1 MSKKSKNKLPNY
13 YAQICVFNTFSSWVN
28 HASSWLRGYRSSQI
42 VCLDTQNRI
51 CEIGADFMRAD
62 EEDTFPIK
70 VYETI
75 KSSNK
80 TKCLIDIS
88 ELRIGNLVKIKTSND
103 AAYYPIYAIDGMGL
117 KVILGG
123 VRQCEGWKDISLLK
137 PIRITETL
145 LGKLGFQFTPEGDD
159 AYEQIW
165 RSEEGFEVWEH
176 SKGFSCDLIDG
187 DVKSLHQ
194 LQNLHFFLTQK
205 ELYIK

>member
-1 MSKKSKNKLPNY
+1 MFESDSRFKEAVSHFGEKVSYQWLGLDGDEWIDQSNRVIDIDFLSDLKNGNIRNIKY
-13 YAQICVFNTFSSWVN
+13 QVSS
-28 HASSWLRGYRSSQI
+28 R
-42 VCLDTQNRI
+42 NR
-51 CEIGADFMRAD
+51 
-62 EEDTFPIK
+62 T
-70 VYETI
+70 
-75 KSSNK
+75 SK
-80 TKCLIDIS
+80 TKTLVDIS
-88 ELRIGNLVKIKTSND
+88 ELRIGNIVKIKTSND

-176 SKGFSCDLIDG
+176 SKGFSCDLIDD

-194 LQNLHFFLTQK
+194 LQNLHFFLTRK

>member
-1 MSKKSKNKLPNY
+1 MSKESKNKLPNY
-13 YAQICVFNTFSSWVN
+13 DAQICVFNTFSSWVN
-28 HASSWLRGYRSSQI
+28 HASSWLRGHRSSQI
-42 VCLDTQNRI
+42 VCMDTQNRI

-62 EEDTFPIK
+62 KEGTFPIK

-75 KSSNK
+75 KSGNK
-80 TKCLIDIS
+80 TKYLIDIS

-117 KVILGG
+117 KVVLGG
-123 VRQCEGWKDISLLK
+123 ARQCEGWKDISLLK

-145 LGKLGFQFTPEGDD
+145 LGKLGFQFTPEGND

-176 SKGFSCDLIDG
+176 SKGFSCDLIDD

>member
-1 MSKKSKNKLPNY
+1 MFENDIRFREAISHFGEK
-13 YAQICVFNTFSSWVN
+13 
-28 HASSWLRGYRSSQI
+28 ASYQWLGLY
-42 VCLDTQNRI
+42 
-51 CEIGADFMRAD
+51 GD
-62 EEDTFPIK
+62 EWID
-70 VYETI
+70 V
-75 KSSNK
+75 SNK
-80 TKCLIDIS
+80 IIDVDFLSDLKKGNIRNIKYQVNVAKQQVKTKRLIDIS

-176 SKGFSCDLIDG
+176 SKGFSCDLIDD

-205 ELYIK
+205 ELYIKP

>member
-1 MSKKSKNKLPNY
+1 MFESDSRFKEAVSHFGEKVSYQWLGLDGDEWIDQSNRVIDIDFLSDLKNGNIRNIKY
-13 YAQICVFNTFSSWVN
+13 QVSS
-28 HASSWLRGYRSSQI
+28 R
-42 VCLDTQNRI
+42 NR
-51 CEIGADFMRAD
+51 
-62 EEDTFPIK
+62 T
-70 VYETI
+70 
-75 KSSNK
+75 SK
-80 TKCLIDIS
+80 TKTLVDIS
-88 ELRIGNLVKIKTSND
+88 ELRIGNIVKIKTSND

-123 VRQCEGWKDISLLK
+123 VRQCEGWKDMSLLK

-176 SKGFSCDLIDG
+176 SKGFSCDLIDD

-194 LQNLHFFLTQK
+194 LQNLHFFLTRK

>member
-1 MSKKSKNKLPNY
+1 MFENDNRFKEAVSHFGEKASYQWLGLNGDEWINQFNKTIDVDFLSDLKKGNIRNIKYQSVPK
-13 YAQICVFNTFSSWVN
+13 
-28 HASSWLRGYRSSQI
+28 
-42 VCLDTQNRI
+42 
-51 CEIGADFMRAD
+51 
-62 EEDTFPIK
+62 PI
-70 VYETI
+70 
-75 KSSNK
+75 NK

-117 KVILGG
+117 KVVLGG

-176 SKGFSCDLIDG
+176 SKGFSCDLIDD

>member
-1 MSKKSKNKLPNY
+1 MFENDNRFKEAVSHFGEK
-13 YAQICVFNTFSSWVN
+13 
-28 HASSWLRGYRSSQI
+28 ASYQWLG
-42 VCLDTQNRI
+42 LN
-51 CEIGADFMRAD
+51 GD
-62 EEDTFPIK
+62 EWINQ
-70 VYETI
+70 
-75 KSSNK
+75 SNK
-80 TKCLIDIS
+80 TIDVDFLS
-88 ELRIGNLVKIKTSND
+88 DLKKGNIRNIKYQSV
-103 AAYYPIYAIDGMGL
+103 P
-117 KVILGG
+117 
-123 VRQCEGWKDISLLK
+123 K

-176 SKGFSCDLIDG
+176 SKGFSCDLMDG

>member
-1 MSKKSKNKLPNY
+1 
-13 YAQICVFNTFSSWVN
+13 
-28 HASSWLRGYRSSQI
+28 
-42 VCLDTQNRI
+42 
-51 CEIGADFMRAD
+51 
-62 EEDTFPIK
+62 
-70 VYETI
+70 
-75 KSSNK
+75 
-80 TKCLIDIS
+80 
-88 ELRIGNLVKIKTSND
+88 
-103 AAYYPIYAIDGMGL
+103 MGL
-117 KVILGG
+117 KVVLGG

-176 SKGFSCDLIDG
+176 SKGFSCDLMDG

>member
-1 MSKKSKNKLPNY
+1 M
-13 YAQICVFNTFSSWVN
+13 
-28 HASSWLRGYRSSQI
+28 
-42 VCLDTQNRI
+42 
-51 CEIGADFMRAD
+51 GADFMRAD

-145 LGKLGFQFTPEGDD
+145 LGKLDFNSLLKEMMLTNKYGD
-159 AYEQIW
+159 Q
-165 RSEEGFEVWEH
+165 
-176 SKGFSCDLIDG
+176 KKDLKFG
-187 DVKSLHQ
+187 NTLKVLAV
-194 LQNLHFFLTQK
+194 T
-205 ELYIK
+205 